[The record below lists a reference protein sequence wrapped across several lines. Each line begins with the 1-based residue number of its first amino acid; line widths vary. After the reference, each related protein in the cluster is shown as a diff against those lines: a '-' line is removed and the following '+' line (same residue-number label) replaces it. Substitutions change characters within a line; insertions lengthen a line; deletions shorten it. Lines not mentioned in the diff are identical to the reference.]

1 MTRTS
6 EDDLTDG
13 SVIRKLT
20 NQFDQTHQLLEC
32 LSPVNSESDL
42 FVSVIE
48 LYSLWKADSDAK
60 QIHSRWS
67 LAEDVTPYSDEAYTG
82 VTDGS

>member
-6 EDDLTDG
+6 EDDLIDG

-20 NQFDQTHQLLEC
+20 NQFDRTHQPLEC
-32 LSPVNSESDL
+32 LTPVNDELDL

-48 LYSLWKADSDAK
+48 LYSRWKVEFAAK
-60 QIHSRWS
+60 QILSRWS
-67 LAEDVTPYSDEAYTG
+67 LAEDVTLYSDEAYTG

>member
-1 MTRTS
+1 MTHTS
-6 EDDLTDG
+6 ENDLIDG

-20 NQFDQTHQLLEC
+20 NQLDQMYQLLEC
-32 LSPVNSESDL
+32 LTPGNDELYL

-48 LYSLWKADSDAK
+48 LYSRWKVDSDAK
-60 QIHSRWS
+60 QILSRWS
-67 LAEDVTPYSDEAYTG
+67 LVEDVTPYSDEAYTG